1 MKRVLLAFLVAA
13 AAVSVSAQANGF
25 IKNGATLYWKASTG
39 DNGTMT
45 VSNVSGSNFEIDQ
58 GNEKNKAAGLQKL
71 YGAILDNGKRVVLLN
86 VGSWKEVWDGPAS
99 ADGVSGTIFAGT
111 SKYTFSISAV
121 PPAPQISTAPFI
133 AGKTLKW
140 KTNASGGQ
148 NGNMKVAAVNGA
160 TFKLEQTN
168 VKNRAAGVTKLDGE
182 VKDGKFFIYN
192 RQWNETWE
200 GTLSG
205 KTVKGKINN
214 SHTFEISE

>member
-25 IKNGATLYWKASTG
+25 IKNGATLNWKASTG
-39 DNGTMT
+39 DNGTMA
-45 VSNVSGSNFEIDQ
+45 VSNVSGANFEVAQ
-58 GNEKNKAAGLQKL
+58 SNVNNKAAGLQKL
-71 YGAILDNGKRVVLLN
+71 YGAILDGGKKVVLLN
-86 VGSWKEVWDGPAS
+86 VGNWKEVWEGTAT
-99 ADGVSGTIFAGT
+99 ADGVNGNIITSGQNF
-111 SKYTFSISAV
+111 TFSISTG
-121 PPAPQISTAPFI
+121 APEVSTAPFI

-140 KTNASGGQ
+140 KTNANGGQ
-148 NGNMKVAAVNGA
+148 NGNMKVTAVDGA

-168 VKNRAAGVTKLDGE
+168 VKNKGAGVTKLDGE

-192 RQWNETWE
+192 RQWRETWE

-214 SHTFEISE
+214 SWTFEIQ